1 MFDLNGT
8 VLVSLNYNNCR
19 LKFKIKQ
26 TFSFLFQ
33 FDCSQFCVDFASV
46 EVLSGFVI
54 ESGS

>member
-19 LKFKIKQ
+19 LKFKIKL

-33 FDCSQFCVDFASV
+33 FGCSQFCVGFASV